1 MQGDGMSRAGKHAL
15 MEQLIADGVRYVFG
29 NPGTTE
35 QPFMDALQDH
45 PELEFI
51 LCLHEGVAVSMAD
64 AYARA
69 TGKPAFVQLHI
80 APGLG
85 NAIGMIFNA
94 TTGRAPLV
102 LYAGQSS
109 TDTLFQEPLL
119 SGDLVGM
126 ARPVTKWA
134 FEVGHAADVPQAL
147 RRAMKIADAP
157 PQGPAFLSI
166 PMDVMD
172 QSTDAPVMPT
182 SFTRW
187 RVRPDAAAIAE
198 AADILSKSERP
209 LVIIGDGIAACEAQ
223 DELAKVAELIGA
235 PIQSG
240 YASEINVASDHPLN
254 RGSFPRTTYDAAT
267 TIANVVAKHDVVLAA
282 GTPFFRLAFPK
293 PGGMDM
299 GSARV
304 IQMDID
310 AWEIGKNIPG
320 GLGIQGDLKSGLAEL
335 ADLLRTR
342 RPKGA
347 DERARTIGEATRTKR
362 DDALAADRKT
372 WDSVPISPARLMSEV
387 AAALPTDA
395 AVFEEAISNS
405 LVLGRYIT
413 PHVGRYFRARGGGI
427 GPGMPGTVGLQLAMP
442 ERKVVGI
449 VSDGASMYSITAL
462 WTAAH
467 HKIPAVFVVCNNS
480 SYQILKQNVLD
491 YLGAKQAGRKFVA
504 MDLADPPLRFDKLAE
519 AMGVHGRRVEKPE
532 QIRASLEEAL
542 ALGAPALID
551 VAIAET
557 VRRA

>member
-1 MQGDGMSRAGKHAL
+1 MSRAGKHAL
-15 MEQLIADGVRYVFG
+15 LEQLKADGVRYIFG

-51 LCLHEGVAVSMAD
+51 LCLHEGVAVSLAD

-94 TTGRAPLV
+94 MGSHSPLV
-102 LYAGQSS
+102 VYAGQSA
-109 TDTLFQEPLL
+109 TDALFQEPLL
-119 SGDLVGM
+119 SGDLVSM

-166 PMDVMD
+166 PMDVLD
-172 QSTDAPVMPT
+172 QETDAPVTPT

-187 RVRPDAAAIAE
+187 RVRPDTSAIAE
-198 AADILSKSERP
+198 AADILAKSERP
-209 LVIIGDGIAACEAQ
+209 LVIVGDGIAACDAQ
-223 DELAKVAELIGA
+223 DELAAVAELIGA
-235 PIQSG
+235 PVQSG
-240 YASEINVASDHPLN
+240 YASEINIASDHPLN
-254 RGSFPRTTYDAAT
+254 AGSFPRTTYDAAK
-267 TIANVVAKHDVVLAA
+267 TIAAVIAKHDVVLAA

-299 GSARV
+299 GSAKV
-304 IQMDID
+304 IQIDID
-310 AWEIGKNIPG
+310 PGEIGKNIPG
-320 GLGIQGDLKSGLAEL
+320 ALGIQADLKAALGEL

-347 DERARTIGEATRTKR
+347 EDRVKAIGDAARKKR
-362 DDALAADRKT
+362 EDALAADRKS
-372 WDSVPISPARLMSEV
+372 WDSVPISPARLMYEV
-387 AAALPTDA
+387 ASALPPDA
-395 AVFEEAISNS
+395 AIFEEAISNS
-405 LVLGRYIT
+405 LVLGRYIA
-413 PHVGRYFRARGGGI
+413 PQVGRYFRARGGGI

-467 HKIPAVFVVCNNS
+467 HNIPAVFVVCNNS

-491 YLGAKQAGRKFVA
+491 YLGTASAGRKFVE
-504 MDLADPPLRFDKLAE
+504 MDLHEPPLRFDKLAE
-519 AMGVHGRRVEKPE
+519 AMGVHGERVERPE
-532 QIRASLEEAL
+532 QIRPALERSLS
-542 ALGAPALID
+542 LGAPALVD
-551 VAIAET
+551 VRIAET
-557 VRRA
+557 VRR

>member
-1 MQGDGMSRAGKHAL
+1 MSRAGKHAL
-15 MEQLIADGVRYVFG
+15 IEQLIADGVRYVFG

-51 LCLHEGVAVSMAD
+51 LCLHEGVAVSVAD

-94 TTGRAPLV
+94 MGSHSPLV
-102 LYAGQSS
+102 VYAGQSA
-109 TDTLFQEPLL
+109 TDALFQEPLL
-119 SGDLVGM
+119 SGDLVSM

-157 PQGPAFLSI
+157 PQGPVFLSI

-172 QSTDAPVMPT
+172 QETDAAVVPT
-182 SFTRW
+182 SYTRW
-187 RVRPDAAAIAE
+187 RVRPDASAIAE
-198 AADILSKSERP
+198 AAAILSTCERP
-209 LVIIGDGIAACEAQ
+209 LVIVGDGIAACDAQ
-223 DELAKVAELIGA
+223 DELAAVAELLGA
-235 PIQSG
+235 PVQSG
-240 YASEINVASDHPLN
+240 YASEVNIASDHPLN
-254 RGSFPRTTYDAAT
+254 AGSFPRTTYDAAT
-267 TIANVVAKHDVVLAA
+267 TIANILGKHDVVLAA

-299 GSARV
+299 GSAKI
-304 IQMDID
+304 IQIDID
-310 AWEIGKNIPG
+310 PGEIGKNIPG
-320 GLGIQGDLKSGLAEL
+320 ALGIQADLKAALGEL
-335 ADLLRTR
+335 ADLLRTS

-347 DERARTIGEATRTKR
+347 DERVKAIGEAARKKR
-362 DDALAADRKT
+362 EDALAADRRS
-372 WDSVPISPARLMSEV
+372 WDSVPISPARLMSEI
-387 AAALPTDA
+387 AAVLPPDA

-405 LVLGRYIT
+405 LTLGRYIT
-413 PHVGRYFRARGGGI
+413 PQVGRYFRARGGGI

-467 HKIPAVFVVCNNS
+467 HKIPAVFVVCDNS

-491 YLGAKQAGRKFVA
+491 YLGPKGPGRKFVE

-519 AMGVHGRRVEKPE
+519 AMGVHGERVEKPE
-532 QIRASLEEAL
+532 QIRPAL
-542 ALGAPALID
+542 LRALSLGAPALVD
-551 VAIAET
+551 VRIAET
-557 VRRA
+557 VRR